1 MVVVQKKMNPDYR
14 SSALFP
20 IYINKDLENDI
31 VFLNYW
37 KKKNDLSNVKFVSSL
52 WSSDGIILGKRI
64 KEISEI
70 PYASTIKVNDEFSSE
85 LNKIN
90 TNGFGAYLEIEV
102 FFEKE
107 PLIKYPALILNYK
120 DKLNSSYVHSCLRK
134 FNPGEDTIEENHK
147 KNQTGFNIYTNSGVD
162 NYLIFVGGTQ
172 PVYDLKFTFE
182 DGKNKI
188 CKDLKLDNK
197 NNNQLFEINL
207 TSLIKGCKFEDSNL
221 KVSIEHDS
229 KDVFSRF
236 YVGNY
241 EKGKIPTLTHT
252 FFDEQESKDPACI
265 KNQELINN
273 DDFYNAS
280 FSFPILDTTKF
291 ETSLASYASNTIW
304 KGIANLEILDN
315 EGNVIFNEQ
324 HDVDDNF
331 FLFKTNI
338 LNVNKMCEK
347 NKINSENKTFKAS
360 FKKNVDGQ
368 NAFPSRQKFGLNYN
382 LMGDKSR
389 GCNICFSP
397 LILNDYQFN
406 KKRSVTWG
414 PIGGE
419 ENIVF
424 VFMNTSIKT
433 NKDFNN
439 SLNIDFINSA
449 GETLSKEFTLMND
462 ECLMLDVK
470 KEIYLEEHFGKDI
483 GWCFC
488 NTDNNFYNSWY
499 FSVGKEN
506 IGGDHCF

>member
-1 MVVVQKKMNPDYR
+1 MNSDYR

-20 IYINKDLENDI
+20 VYINKDLENDI

-37 KKKNDLSNVKFVSSL
+37 KKKNDLSNVKFVYSL
-52 WSSDGIILGKRI
+52 WSSDGFILGKKI

-70 PYASTIKVNDEFSSE
+70 PYASTIKINNEFSSE
-85 LNKIN
+85 LSKIN
-90 TNGFGAYLEIEV
+90 KNGFGAYLEIEV

-107 PLIKYPALILNYK
+107 PVIKYPALILNYK

-134 FNPGEDTIEENHK
+134 FNPSEDTIEENYK
-147 KNQTGFNIYTNSGVD
+147 KNQTGFNIYRNRGVD
-162 NYLIFVGGTQ
+162 NYLIFIGGTQ
-172 PVYDLKFTFE
+172 LIYELKLTFE

-188 CKDLKLDNK
+188 YKEVKLDNK

-207 TSLIKGCKFEDSNL
+207 TFLIKDCKFEDDNL
-221 KVSIEHDS
+221 KVSIDHDS

-252 FFDEQESKDPACI
+252 FFDEQETKNPAFI

-273 DDFYNAS
+273 DGLYNAS

-291 ETSLASYASNTIW
+291 ETSLASYASNAIW
-304 KGIANLEILDN
+304 NGIVILEILDKK
-315 EGNVIFNEQ
+315 GNVIFSERQ
-324 HDVDDNF
+324 EVDDNF
-331 FLFKTNI
+331 FLFKTNVF
-338 LNVNKMCEK
+338 NVNKICDE
-347 NKINSENKTFKAS
+347 NKINSENKIFKVS
-360 FKKNVDGQ
+360 FKKDIDDKNV
-368 NAFPSRQKFGLNYN
+368 FPSRQKFGLNYN
-382 LMGDKSR
+382 LIGHKSR

-397 LILNDYQFN
+397 LILSDYQFN

-424 VFMNTSIKT
+424 VFMNTSINTK
-433 NKDFNN
+433 KDFNN

-449 GETLSKEFTLMND
+449 GETLSKEFVLMND

-470 KEIYLEEHFGKDI
+470 KEIYLEEHFGSGI